1 MDKKLA
7 EYLSGAAQL
16 YPHNL
21 ERQFPRVLGR
31 IVAAWES
38 PEDVSALLTELLI
51 DRRGNR
57 QGFPPEVAREI
68 FQLSVFNENRSST
81 PSAPDDV
88 WEHER
93 AIAALEELGIKVRP
107 AAMLRAAERGDTQ
120 QLALLV
126 RAGLPVDARDARDW
140 TPLMVA
146 AFHGREAAAKFL
158 IENGANP
165 RARDADGYT
174 PLHWAAVKGYQTVVA
189 IIARQVDCNIQSTSG
204 LTPLLQ
210 AAASGHAAVVK
221 LLLASGAD
229 PNVRT
234 HEGWTALHKAVANGY
249 KEIVQ
254 LLLAHGHP
262 PLRAIRTARHP
273 FHLPVSANLS
283 LCRSSGT
290 GSKCR
295 RFVVTGDPRTTHRT
309 RQAERRCIVVFWGRS
324 RRLLRST
331 GLRQHTQ
338 LTT

>member
-1 MDKKLA
+1 VDKKLA

-21 ERQFPRVLGR
+21 ERQFPRVLER
-31 IVAAWES
+31 IVAAWQS
-38 PEDVSALLTELLI
+38 PEDLSALLTDLLI

-81 PSAPDDV
+81 PSAPRDV

-93 AIAALEELGIKVRP
+93 AIAALEELGIEARP

-120 QLALLV
+120 QLALLL
-126 RAGLPVDARDARDW
+126 RAGLSVDARDARDW

-146 AFHGREAAAKFL
+146 AFHGRETAAKFL

-189 IIARQVDCNIQSTSG
+189 IIASRVDCNIQSTSG

-210 AAASGHAAVVK
+210 AAASGHLAVVK

-254 LLLAHGHP
+254 VLLAHGASP
-262 PLRAIRTARHP
+262 SARHP
-273 FHLPVSANLS
+273 DGTTPLS
-283 LCRSSGT
+283 LAGKRNPELVQILRDGI
-290 GSKCR
+290 KMQAIR
-295 RFVVTGDPRTTHRT
+295 RD
-309 RQAERRCIVVFWGRS
+309 GRPAHN
-324 RRLLRST
+324 T
-331 GLRQHTQ
+331 PN
-338 LTT
+338 